1 MIIKLNQD
9 YTASII
15 TDIEPCDDG
24 LVLTFE
30 DEPYQRGTAAI
41 VQNKQAVSASVRD
54 GGCLIATDYLGECQ
68 IIYEDAVTH
77 NLWRSEPIYIITHD
91 GKRYAKAINRGRVIA
106 DLREELESTKQDLRR
121 TQQDLS
127 ALIRRV
133 SAIENHDLI

>member
-9 YTASII
+9 YTATVI
-15 TDIEPCDDG
+15 TDIEPCDGG
-24 LVLTFE
+24 LRLTFE
-30 DEPYQRGTAAI
+30 GEPYQRGTAAV
-41 VQNKQAVSASVRD
+41 VQNKAAVSASARD
-54 GGCLIATDYLGECQ
+54 GECLIATDYEGECQ
-68 IIYEDAVTH
+68 IIYEDAVTRS
-77 NLWRSEPIYIITHD
+77 LWRSEPIYIIAYD